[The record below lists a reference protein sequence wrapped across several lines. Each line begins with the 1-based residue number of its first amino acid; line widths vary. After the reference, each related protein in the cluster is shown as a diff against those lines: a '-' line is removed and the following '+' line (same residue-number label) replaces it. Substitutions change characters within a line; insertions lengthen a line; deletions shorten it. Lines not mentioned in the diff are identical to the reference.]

1 MSKFSENGKD
11 FEFRVETEDGRDI
24 VTMCVDGKSV
34 DAEYVTLGNATCDRE
49 NIASVETTLMERNGY
64 GASTEVVCPVCGAV
78 HKRDSPDN
86 KGWWIYETGKWACDG
101 CGAEGTVWYQ
111 GDEVSSLSVED

>member
-11 FEFRVETEDGRDI
+11 FEFRVEIEDGRDI
-24 VTMCVDGKSV
+24 VTMRVDGKYV

-86 KGWWIYETGKWACDG
+86 EGWWIYETGKWACDG